1 MIKDVLQNKWV
12 RAVALL
18 GALIGLAIVGYLL
31 SAVLVPLF
39 LAFIVAYIFDP
50 VIDKIETY
58 KISRVGAIVTLVG
71 GIVLAAIIL
80 PLIILSSVSRQADEM
95 MDNTAKSAVSDDE
108 EDEEA
113 LRFRTKVANK
123 VEDWFALDSLV
134 QALGWDEDTSLPMV
148 ASTTA
153 SESDAPANS
162 AEETTS
168 SSTDAEAAAD
178 APEESG
184 AVAQDLDSLGIIR
197 HKIGEKITQNT
208 DQLIQSF
215 FPEWK
220 TASTSALR
228 MMRALGDMFLSTFLF
243 VGNFVLFAFVAI
255 YLLKDYDHIVA
266 QGDSLVPHR
275 YRLKVRDIMG
285 RIDRQLRSFLRGQF
299 MVCCCLG
306 TMYAIGLSIAGAPF
320 ALLLALFGAIASFVP
335 YLGLVLTIG
344 PAVILTVFYYSGI
357 DWHLAGVLITFAV
370 AQFLEGNFL
379 TPKIVGSQV
388 GLGPV
393 WVILAIMIFSSTL
406 GFIGLLLA
414 VPIAAVLK
422 VLAEEGLRLYRESEF
437 YSADGAG
444 SG

>member
-1 MIKDVLQNKWV
+1 MIDDVLQNKWV

-18 GALIGLAIVGYLL
+18 GTLIGIAIVGYLL

-168 SSTDAEAAAD
+168 SSTDAEATAD

-266 QGDSLVPHR
+266 HGDSLVPHR

-422 VLAEEGLRLYRESEF
+422 VLAEEGLRLYRDSEF

>member
-1 MIKDVLQNKWV
+1 MISDVLQNKWV

-18 GALIGLAIVGYLL
+18 GALIGIAIVGYLL

-71 GIVLAAIIL
+71 GILLAAIIF
-80 PLIILSSVSRQADEM
+80 PLVILSSVSRQADEM
-95 MDNTAKSAVSDDE
+95 MDPATTVKMTRDE

-113 LRFRTKVANK
+113 LRFRTKVANT

-162 AEETTS
+162 TEEPPS

-184 AVAQDLDSLGIIR
+184 AASQDLDSLGIIR
-197 HKIGEKITQNT
+197 QKIGEKITQNT

-266 QGDSLVPHR
+266 HGDSLVPHR

-306 TMYAIGLSIAGAPF
+306 TMYAIGLSISGAPF
-320 ALLLALFGAIASFVP
+320 ALVLALFGAVASFVP
-335 YLGLVLTIG
+335 YLGIVLTIG
-344 PAVILTVFYYSGI
+344 PAVILTIFYYSGI
-357 DWHLAGVLITFAV
+357 DWHLAGVLITFVV

-444 SG
+444 

>member
-1 MIKDVLQNKWV
+1 MIDDVLQNKWV

-18 GALIGLAIVGYLL
+18 GTLIGIAIVGYLL

-108 EDEEA
+108 EVEEA

-266 QGDSLVPHR
+266 HGDSLVPHR

-422 VLAEEGLRLYRESEF
+422 VLAEEGLRLYRDSEF

>member
-1 MIKDVLQNKWV
+1 MIDDVLQNKWV

-18 GALIGLAIVGYLL
+18 GALIGIAIVGYLL

-153 SESDAPANS
+153 SESDAPASS

-266 QGDSLVPHR
+266 HGDSLVPHR

-422 VLAEEGLRLYRESEF
+422 VLAEEGLRLYRDSEF